1 MNILWVFRRNV
12 KPILQSDMAFRI
24 TRIKMLVSGDPEA
37 SLTFMLVSQICL
49 EFILGPKI
57 QKQLTSD
64 GYSGL

>member
-1 MNILWVFRRNV
+1 
-12 KPILQSDMAFRI
+12 
-24 TRIKMLVSGDPEA
+24 MLVSGDPEA